1 MATASRTTLTLLAAS
16 AGLLLALTGCSAAA
30 PAKSDSPK
38 PTATHSAAPSA
49 AAQST
54 AAACAA
60 LQSSVATLTADLQ
73 QSFASLAA
81 DPNAAEQKLQQ
92 LTDSMQSGLDGVT
105 NPEVKDAGTK
115 AHDALAALTADVKAV
130 LANPKT
136 ADTAKIQADATA
148 VQTNFTALGKVCG

>member
-30 PAKSDSPK
+30 PAASHTAK
-38 PTATHSAAPSA
+38 PTHSAAAPSA

-54 AAACAA
+54 TAACAA

-81 DPNAAEQKLQQ
+81 DPNAAEQKLQE
-92 LTDSMQSGLDGVT
+92 LTDSMQSGLDSVT

>member
-1 MATASRTTLTLLAAS
+1 MATARRTTLTILAAS

-30 PAKSDSPK
+30 PAASHTPK
-38 PTATHSAAPSA
+38 PTHSAAAPSA

-54 AAACAA
+54 TAACAA

-92 LTDSMQSGLDGVT
+92 LTDSTQSGLDSVT